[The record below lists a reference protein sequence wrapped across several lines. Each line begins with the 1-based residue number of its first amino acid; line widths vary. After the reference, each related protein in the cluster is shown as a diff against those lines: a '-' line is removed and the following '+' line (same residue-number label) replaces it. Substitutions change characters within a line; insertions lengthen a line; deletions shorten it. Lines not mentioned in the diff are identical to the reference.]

1 MNRKIIYLSILLVVV
16 LAGLAAGFYY
26 KDKLAGWYDDAA
38 QNMQNFKK
46 SDLGNTIQA
55 IAQKILTP
63 GPLNIGGQP
72 NDVELVKAKIIA
84 QTNIQRYDNGQLLPL
99 IENVKLNAAARAK
112 ADDMFK
118 KQYFEH
124 VSPSGTDPGTLVKNF
139 GYDYIASGESLI
151 LGNFSSEAEVVQD
164 WMNSPGHRANIL
176 NNRFVDIGV
185 AIVKGM
191 YKGQTVW
198 IGVQEF
204 GLPLSSCTSPS
215 ADLKVQIDKN
225 IKELDRLSLQ
235 IEAKKSDIDAA
246 DKHSE
251 EYNIYVDQ
259 YNNLVAK
266 YNELNQTTKNIIG
279 EYNVQVNNFNR
290 CILGK

>member
-1 MNRKIIYLSILLVVV
+1 MLVVV

-118 KQYFEH
+118 NQYFEH
-124 VSPSGTDPGTLVKNF
+124 VSPSGVDPGTLVKRA
-139 GYDYIASGESLI
+139 GYDYIVTGENLI
-151 LGNFSSEAEVVQD
+151 LGNFKDEQEVVQL
-164 WMNSPGHRANIL
+164 WMDSPGHRANIL
-176 NNRFVDIGV
+176 HKRFTDIGV
-185 AIVKGM
+185 AIVKGT
-191 YKGQTVW
+191 YQGQTVW